1 MKSTGMVRAVDKM
14 GRVVIPKEIRK
25 QLKVENDV
33 DSFEIYMDG
42 DKVVLKKY
50 QPTCIFCDS
59 LADSVQFEGYNVCK
73 ECIEKLYKAG
83 FIKQK
88 DIEKVRDMIYD
99 LLSGWFKSIDYYI
112 KQQIIPIKSCQ
123 NKNQ

>member
-1 MKSTGMVRAVDKM
+1 MKSTGMVRSVDKM

-59 LADSVQFEGYNVCK
+59 LADSVQSEGYNVCK
-73 ECIEKLYKAG
+73 DCIEKLYSIKDKA
-83 FIKQK
+83 
-88 DIEKVRDMIYD
+88 E
-99 LLSGWFKSIDYYI
+99 
-112 KQQIIPIKSCQ
+112 
-123 NKNQ
+123 